1 MVFEDKVLR
10 VIVAAAALV
19 LVGRLIVPV
28 TAAGWRDPIPGPV
41 PALVVDVIDGDTVLV
56 RARIWLGQEV
66 ETPVRLDGVD
76 TPELR
81 GKCQAAR
88 RLAREARAFVQARVG
103 GRQVILRDIQY
114 GKYAGRVVARIQT
127 PDGDDLAD
135 ALIAA
140 GLGHAYDGAARAP
153 WCVGAKAR

>member
-1 MVFEDKVLR
+1 MVFEDKALR

-19 LVGRLIVPV
+19 LLGRLIVPV

-66 ETPVRLDGVD
+66 ETRVRLDGVD

-81 GKCQAAR
+81 GKCEAAR

-127 PDGDDLAD
+127 PDGVDLTE

-140 GLGHAYDGAARAP
+140 GLGHAYDGGARAP

>member
-1 MVFEDKVLR
+1 MADDKVLR
-10 VIVAAAALV
+10 LIVAAAALI
-19 LVGRLIVPV
+19 LVGRLILPV

-41 PALVVDVIDGDTVLV
+41 PALVVDVIDGDTVLG

-66 ETPVRLDGVD
+66 ETRVRLDGVD

-88 RLAREARAFVQARVG
+88 RLARAARAFVQARVG

-140 GLGHAYDGAARAP
+140 GLGRPYDGAARAP
-153 WCVGAKAR
+153 WCVGAN

>member
-1 MVFEDKVLR
+1 MVFEEKALR

-66 ETPVRLDGVD
+66 ETRVRLDGVD

-140 GLGHAYDGAARAP
+140 GLGHPYDGAARAP
-153 WCVGAKAR
+153 WCVGAN

>member
-1 MVFEDKVLR
+1 MGFEGKALR
-10 VIVAAAALV
+10 VIMAAAALV

-66 ETPVRLDGVD
+66 ETRVRLDGVD

-81 GKCQAAR
+81 GKCPAAR
-88 RLAREARAFVQARVG
+88 RLAREAHAFVQARVG

-135 ALIAA
+135 VLIAA
-140 GLGHAYDGAARAP
+140 GLGHAYGGAARAP
-153 WCVGAKAR
+153 WCVGAN

>member
-1 MVFEDKVLR
+1 MVFEDKGLR

-28 TAAGWRDPIPGPV
+28 TVAGWRDPIPGPV

-66 ETPVRLDGVD
+66 ETRVRLDGVD

-81 GKCQAAR
+81 GKCEAAR

-127 PDGDDLAD
+127 PDGDDLSD

>member
-1 MVFEDKVLR
+1 MVFKDKVLR

-19 LVGRLIVPV
+19 LVGGLIVPV
-28 TAAGWRDPIPGPV
+28 AAAGWRDPIPGPV
-41 PALVVDVIDGDTVLV
+41 PGLVVDVSDGDTVLV
-56 RARIWLGQEV
+56 RARIWLGEEV
-66 ETPVRLDGVD
+66 ETRVRLEGVD

-81 GKCQAAR
+81 GKCEAAR
-88 RLAREARAFVQARVG
+88 RLGREARAFVQARVG

-140 GLGHAYDGAARAP
+140 GLGHAYDGAARAS

>member
-1 MVFEDKVLR
+1 MADDKVLPF
-10 VIVAAAALV
+10 ILAAAALI
-19 LVGRLIVPV
+19 LVGRLILPV
-28 TAAGWRDPIPGPV
+28 TAAGWRDAIPGPV

-66 ETPVRLDGVD
+66 ETRVRLNGVD

-127 PDGDDLAD
+127 PDGDDLTE
-135 ALIAA
+135 ALVEA

-153 WCVGAKAR
+153 WCVGAKAG

>member
-1 MVFEDKVLR
+1 MVFEDKALH
-10 VIVAAAALV
+10 VIVAAAALI

-66 ETPVRLDGVD
+66 ETRVRLDGVD

-81 GKCQAAR
+81 GKCAAAR

-103 GRQVILRDIQY
+103 GRRVLLRDIQY
-114 GKYAGRVVARIQT
+114 GKYAGRVVARIQA
-127 PDGDDLAD
+127 PDGEDLTE
-135 ALIAA
+135 ALIEA
-140 GLGHAYDGAARAP
+140 GLGHAYDGARRAP
-153 WCVGAKAR
+153 WCVGAKAG

>member
-1 MVFEDKVLR
+1 MVSEGKALR

-66 ETPVRLDGVD
+66 ETRVRLDGVD

-81 GKCQAAR
+81 GKCEAAR

-140 GLGHAYDGAARAP
+140 GLGHPYDGAARAP
-153 WCVGAKAR
+153 WCVGAKAG

>member
-1 MVFEDKVLR
+1 MVFEEKALR
-10 VIVAAAALV
+10 VIVAVAALV

-66 ETPVRLDGVD
+66 ETRVRLDGVD

-88 RLAREARAFVQARVG
+88 RLARAARAFVQARVG

-140 GLGHAYDGAARAP
+140 GLGHPYDGAARAS
-153 WCVGAKAR
+153 WCVGAN

>member
-1 MVFEDKVLR
+1 MVFEDKALR

-66 ETPVRLDGVD
+66 ETRVRLDGVD

-140 GLGHAYDGAARAP
+140 GLGLAYGGAARAP
-153 WCVGAKAR
+153 WCVGAN

>member
-1 MVFEDKVLR
+1 MADDKVLR
-10 VIVAAAALV
+10 LIVAAAALI
-19 LVGRLIVPV
+19 LVGRLILPV

-66 ETPVRLDGVD
+66 ETRVRLDGVD

-88 RLAREARAFVQARVG
+88 RLAREARAFVQAKVDGRRVL
-103 GRQVILRDIQY
+103 LRDIQY

-127 PDGDDLAD
+127 PDGEALTA
-135 ALIAA
+135 ALIEA
-140 GLGHAYDGAARAP
+140 GLGHAYDGAKRAP
-153 WCVGAKAR
+153 WCLGAKAE

>member
-1 MVFEDKVLR
+1 MVFEDKALR
-10 VIVAAAALV
+10 VIVAVAALV
-19 LVGRLIVPV
+19 LLGRLIVPV

-66 ETPVRLDGVD
+66 VTRVRLDGVD

-81 GKCQAAR
+81 GKCPAAR

-140 GLGHAYDGAARAP
+140 GLGHVYGGGARAP

>member
-1 MVFEDKVLR
+1 MVFEDRALR
-10 VIVAAAALV
+10 VIVAVAALV
-19 LVGRLIVPV
+19 LLGRLIVPV

-66 ETPVRLDGVD
+66 ETRVRLDGVD

-81 GKCQAAR
+81 GKCPAAR
-88 RLAREARAFVQARVG
+88 RLAREAQAFVQARVG

-114 GKYAGRVVARIQT
+114 GKYAGRVVARVQT
-127 PDGDDLAD
+127 PDGDDLSD

-140 GLGHAYDGAARAP
+140 GLGHAYGGGARAS
-153 WCVGAKAR
+153 WCVGAN

>member
-1 MVFEDKVLR
+1 MVFEGKALR

-66 ETPVRLDGVD
+66 ETRVRLEGVD

-81 GKCQAAR
+81 GKCEAAR
-88 RLAREARAFVQARVG
+88 RLGREARAFVQARVG

-140 GLGHAYDGAARAP
+140 GLGHPYDGATRAP